1 MSFLALIVS
10 VAFTVAMILQ
20 MIRPFLASR
29 GDQLR
34 FEVLE
39 DDLREIETLLDRK
52 AALVQMLR
60 DLEYDYETDKI
71 AEEDYRRFKLSCER
85 QAVAVMRRL
94 DTIHGGRHWQ
104 TVIDEALAWEAT
116 SEVAT
121 AEDETLPAA
130 AEEDPPQRADEALLE
145 EETLQCRACAAPLEV
160 DDLFCGKCGTPVKD
174 VAEIPTEEAP
184 ELKKALG

>member
-104 TVIDEALAWEAT
+104 TVIDEALAT
-116 SEVAT
+116 SEVANAVDAT
-121 AEDETLPAA
+121 PSAVA
-130 AEEDPPQRADEALLE
+130 AEEDAPGSADEALLE

-160 DDLFCGKCGTPVKD
+160 DDLFCGKCGSPVKD